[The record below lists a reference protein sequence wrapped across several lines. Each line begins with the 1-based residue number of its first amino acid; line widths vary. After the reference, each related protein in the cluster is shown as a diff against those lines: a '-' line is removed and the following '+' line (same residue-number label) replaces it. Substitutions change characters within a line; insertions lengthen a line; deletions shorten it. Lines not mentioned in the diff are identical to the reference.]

1 MVRCGVILF
10 LIFFSGLLR
19 SQTQADSTLAT
30 LDTTEE
36 VFKPKYRHGVHYRFK
51 MRNGDVYSGYVKEE
65 TKDFVKIENRM
76 THETVELRKSEIT
89 VRNQPRTRDVISD
102 EMGEN
107 DHARNY
113 MLMNSALLFEESKAS
128 TNSHW
133 LILENLEYSFTEN
146 WAANIN
152 TLAFYPFSLGVKC
165 AYQVGDN
172 NYIGGNAFVVGDIF
186 SGSSS
191 SLLFGYGGQA
201 RITRGTS
208 NRNFTFSGGLLGLKS
223 ELFYTSSPAPYV
235 NMAFVSAAYCNRLSK
250 NVALNFEGWYLPDLS
265 VGLAGAGVKFV
276 GDPNYCWTVG
286 CFALLNGYDNT
297 VKLNFRTL
305 PIPYFG
311 VSRKFN

>member
-1 MVRCGVILF
+1 MLKYAFIL
-10 LIFFSGLLR
+10 LLMFAG
-19 SQTQADSTLAT
+19 SVLYAQAPADSTVT
-30 LDTTEE
+30 MPDSTDTF
-36 VFKPKYRHGVHYRFK
+36 FKPKYRHGVHYTFK
-51 MRNGDVYSGYVKEE
+51 MRNGDVYSGFVKEE
-65 TKDFVKIENRM
+65 TKDFVKIENRI
-76 THETVELRKSEIT
+76 THETVELRKSEIV
-89 VRNQPRTRDVISD
+89 VRNQPRTRDVVSD
-102 EMGEN
+102 EIGGN
-107 DHARNY
+107 AHARNY
-113 MLMNSALLFEESKAS
+113 MLMNSALLFEEGKAS

-165 AYQVGDN
+165 ADRVGDN
-172 NYIGGNAFVVGDIF
+172 TYIGGNAFVIGDIF

-201 RITRGTS
+201 RVTRGTS
-208 NRNFTFSGGLLGLKS
+208 NRNFTFSGGIIGLKS
-223 ELFYTSSPAPYV
+223 ELFYTSSTSAYV
-235 NMAFVSAAYCNRLSK
+235 NLAFVSAAYCNRLSK

-265 VGLAGAGVKFV
+265 VGLAGAGIKFV
-276 GDPNYCWTVG
+276 GDPNYCWTLG
-286 CFALLNGYDNT
+286 CYAFLNGYDNT